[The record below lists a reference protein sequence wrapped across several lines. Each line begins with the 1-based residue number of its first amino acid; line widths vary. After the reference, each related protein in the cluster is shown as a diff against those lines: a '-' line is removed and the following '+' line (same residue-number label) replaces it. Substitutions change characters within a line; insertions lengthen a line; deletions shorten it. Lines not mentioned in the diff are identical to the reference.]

1 MTWLRFGRSFSR
13 STTLRRPMD
22 SVTLL
27 TWSEPLVALAL
38 RGIPA
43 ESLICG
49 PAFRGTRRS
58 ATECTWLHVV
68 IEPNSNARWLLP
80 LFRMP
85 ARGKTVFSHLIFFL
99 APVRRTA
106 VAARHASPGTGQE
119 GPSLA
124 MVARRE
130 RRPDWAAVSFS
141 LPQSHT
147 LSPTPLVET
156 LAATTGRRR
165 CSPRGSIAQGAAGS
179 ICR

>member
-85 ARGKTVFSHLIFFL
+85 ARGKTVISPLICSQGSCGEDDRGGSPF
-99 APVRRTA
+99 
-106 VAARHASPGTGQE
+106 VAGYGAGGSSPC
-119 GPSLA
+119 PWPH
-124 MVARRE
+124 RE
-130 RRPDWAAVSFS
+130 RGGQVVSNLFLPPPLPRSLSHFS
-141 LPQSHT
+141 P
-147 LSPTPLVET
+147 
-156 LAATTGRRR
+156 
-165 CSPRGSIAQGAAGS
+165 
-179 ICR
+179 

>member
-13 STTLRRPMD
+13 LTTLSRPMD

-58 ATECTWLHVV
+58 ATECTWLYVV

-80 LFRMP
+80 LFRML
-85 ARGKTVFSHLIFFL
+85 ARGKTIFSYLIFFL
-99 APVRRTA
+99 APVERTV
-106 VAARHASPGTGQE
+106 VAARHASPGTGRRVL
-119 GPSLA
+119 PLA
-124 MVARRE
+124 MVARGE
-130 RRPDWAAVSFS
+130 RGPDWAAVAFS
-141 LPQSHT
+141 LPNHT
-147 LSPTPLVET
+147 PSLPLLSMKP
-156 LAATTGRRR
+156 
-165 CSPRGSIAQGAAGS
+165 
-179 ICR
+179 